1 MVTATLHT
9 GNGLRAMLD
18 LYEAYEQV
26 VSETR
31 NPDVEPFFD
40 QYRGLFEQLNRIATS
55 TGELIE
61 GSLFND
67 DSVSELP
74 LEPVTHLRYRRR
86 NFAKFVATG
95 RNLLEVGFNVGH
107 SALLSLIVNP
117 SLVYTGIDIGKC
129 RYTHLCYDFL
139 KRKFGSRVQLYIG
152 DSRDILP
159 RTSSGKFDRFH
170 IDGGH
175 SPEVSHSD
183 LASTMKIADIN
194 SLILFDDAAADYVVS
209 LISFYILTGHLR
221 IERLPGSWEHG
232 THRVLS
238 DQALLRVCKTL

>member
-1 MVTATLHT
+1 
-9 GNGLRAMLD
+9 MLD
-18 LYEAYEQV
+18 LYEAYEKV

-31 NPDVEPFFD
+31 NPDIEPFFGE
-40 QYRGLFEQLNRIATS
+40 YRGAFEQLNRIAAS

-67 DSVSELP
+67 DAVSELP
-74 LEPVTHLRYRRR
+74 LQPAPHLRYRRR
-86 NFAKFVATG
+86 NFAKFIATG
-95 RNLLEVGFNVGH
+95 RNLLEVGFNAGH

-117 SLVYTGIDIGKC
+117 SLVYTGIDIGNF
-129 RYTHLCYDFL
+129 RYTHLCYQFL
-139 KRKFGSRVQLYIG
+139 KQKFGSRVQLYIG

-159 RTSSGKFDRFH
+159 RTCSGTFDRFH

-183 LASTMKIADIN
+183 LASTIKVADIN

-209 LISFYILTGHLR
+209 LISFYILTGHLSL
-221 IERLPGSWEHG
+221 ERLPGSWEHG
-232 THRVLS
+232 TPGVLS
-238 DQALLRVCKTL
+238 DQALLRVCKKL